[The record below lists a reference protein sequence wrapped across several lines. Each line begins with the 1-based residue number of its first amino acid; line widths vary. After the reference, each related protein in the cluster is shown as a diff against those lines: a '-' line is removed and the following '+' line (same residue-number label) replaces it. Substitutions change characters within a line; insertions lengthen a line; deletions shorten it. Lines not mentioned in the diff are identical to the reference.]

1 MATIY
6 DLAGTTSHSFTLGD
20 GTTIFY
26 GIANPNDEMGKIGDI
41 YVQMNK
47 DTSDIDEADEISE
60 IPQNPDVG
68 YIFKWTGPT
77 DATYIENYYYK
88 WNGTAWVA
96 VCDSNEKL
104 GRIWYKEA
112 YNDTLNNKTSRWSFI
127 KTYSFDDDII
137 HAIETGIFSNDFRI
151 ELESADNVIP
161 NGSIDTSTSASTDY
175 DVNRAAYGVTRFAVG
190 SETYAQGSGVNKF
203 IVETPAQIKA
213 DIEVEKTRAQ
223 GVEQGLQNQ
232 IGDLSQLTTPVTTN
246 LVAAA
251 NDLQRQ
257 IQVIVDKKD
266 VVDLVEHYS
275 DLIAYDT
282 ATLGDNDVIKVLS
295 DETNND
301 ATTFY
306 RWVDVPSTPDVSVA
320 TKAALDAYS
329 TTGLQEGDVAE
340 VTADETHSGNLAY
353 YEWEKINGTYGWK
366 YAGPS
371 HNDEHPSE
379 LHYWSYI
386 GEEGPFYTKIEADGR
401 FVHLTGNE
409 TIEGSKTFNNNVLNI
424 KSTSIDSTDTST
436 TGMMHVGIYDANNIE
451 MGHLKTQLSS
461 NDKISTEISATRTVN
476 GQTKSSIISVAVDSA
491 GVTTAQAPTPTDTT
505 STASTQIAT
514 VGWVNTVGN
523 NVVHLNG
530 NEAIT
535 GTKDF
540 TGATVTVAT
549 QATSD
554 DSNKAASTEFV
565 HDLVDTSL
573 LPAYDSTTAGKYLS
587 VDNNGDTVWASI
599 NNVPLGDLSD
609 VFLPAQIPDP
619 LPTSSTV
626 LIYDPSLNNN
636 GGGWTYGSQITATI
650 KYW

>member
-6 DLAGTTSHSFTLGD
+6 NMAGTTSHTFTLGD

-26 GIANPNDEMGKIGDI
+26 GISNPTSDMGKIGDI
-41 YVQMNK
+41 YIQMNK
-47 DTSDIDEADEISE
+47 KLSNESE
-60 IPQNPDVG
+60 YDVVETQQELNDYPTQYQTEMGEPLPIGYIVILSQNDVG
-68 YIFKWTGPT
+68 
-77 DATYIENYYYK
+77 TYYE
-88 WNGTAWVA
+88 WSGTLWKELFNDN
-96 VCDSNEKL
+96 DSL
-104 GRIWYKEA
+104 GRVWYKES
-112 YNDTLNNKTSRWSFI
+112 YVDTNNNKKSRWSFI
-127 KTYSFDDDII
+127 KTYSFDENII
-137 HAIETGIFSNDFRI
+137 HAIETSLNSNDFKI
-151 ELESADNVIP
+151 ELESADNV
-161 NGSIDTSTSASTDY
+161 NVVTSTKRNDY
-175 DVNRAAYGVTRFAVG
+175 DYDKNRSAYGVTRFAIT
-190 SETYAQGSGVNKF
+190 SETYAGGAGVDKY
-203 IVETPAQIKA
+203 IAETPAQIQA
-213 DIEVEKTRAQ
+213 DIEVEKTRAE

-282 ATLGDNDVIKVLS
+282 AILGDNDVIKVLS

-436 TGMMHVGIYDANNIE
+436 AGMMHVGIYDANNIE

-461 NDKISTEISATRTVN
+461 NDKISTELSATRTVN

-530 NEAIT
+530 NESIT
-535 GTKDF
+535 GTKTM
-540 TGATVTVAT
+540 TGATVLVET
-549 QATSD
+549 QVTSD

-609 VFLPAQIPDP
+609 VYL
-619 LPTSSTV
+619 SSESNGQV
-626 LIYDPSLNNN
+626 LIYDPTLNSNA
-636 GGGWTYGSQITATI
+636 GGWKNGSQVTATI